1 VGEQVLIGNRYAPGE
16 LIGQGGMG
24 AVYRGTDTRNGRP
37 VAIKML
43 KRELV
48 ASTGE
53 EAIER
58 FRREVDALRRLD
70 HPNIIKLIA
79 TAKHDTDYYII
90 MEYADGGTLAD
101 LMRPA
106 GAARA
111 APLPIERALHISLD
125 LSDALTRAHRL
136 DIIHRDLKPE
146 NVLFTADGT
155 LRLTDFGIAR
165 IGDRTRVTQ
174 SGFVVGTGAYL
185 SPEACRGYELDA
197 RADIWAFGILI
208 YEMLTG
214 QLPFGGASPASVIT
228 SILMEPLRDLRQLR
242 PDVPASLAAL
252 VRRMLEKDRDRRVRS
267 ARLVGAEI
275 ELILQGVDLGPYDD
289 GNMQVTLQAVATKW
303 EQRAQEAAANAA
315 DARLNNTN
323 ETHFYRGIANAYSGA
338 AQDIRE
344 LLTGGEDQHV
354 ESDAAGLF
362 VSVTRGQV
370 EKVMQR
376 AELTFNKLYQ
386 HDDSTF
392 SAIFPKIPPLSL
404 EQRMTKLATA
414 CETIIILES
423 GRLPNTQ
430 EPYIDFGF
438 TAPPTGELQ

>member
-1 VGEQVLIGNRYAPGE
+1 MAH
-16 LIGQGGMG
+16 
-24 AVYRGTDTRNGRP
+24 P
-37 VAIKML
+37 V
-43 KRELV
+43 
-48 ASTGE
+48 
-53 EAIER
+53 
-58 FRREVDALRRLD
+58 
-70 HPNIIKLIA
+70 
-79 TAKHDTDYYII
+79 
-90 MEYADGGTLAD
+90 
-101 LMRPA
+101 
-106 GAARA
+106 
-111 APLPIERALHISLD
+111 PLPIERALQIALD

-146 NVLFTADGT
+146 NVLFTGDAT

-208 YEMLTG
+208 YQMLTG
-214 QLPFGGASPASVIT
+214 QLPFGGTSPASVIT

-252 VRRMLEKDRDRRVRS
+252 ARRMLEKDRERRVGS

-275 ELILQGVDLGPYDD
+275 ELILQGVDIGPYDD
-289 GNMQVTLQAVATKW
+289 GNMQSALQALATKW
-303 EQRAQEAAANAA
+303 GQRVQEAAANAA
-315 DARLNNTN
+315 DARLNNA
-323 ETHFYRGIANAYSGA
+323 EEAYFYRGIANAYSTA

-344 LLTGGEDQHV
+344 LLSGGEDQHV

-362 VSVTRGQV
+362 VPVARDQV
-370 EKVMQR
+370 EKVMQH
-376 AELTFNKLYQ
+376 AGLTLGRLFQ
-386 HDDSTF
+386 HDDLTF

-404 EQRMTKLATA
+404 EQRMTKLVTA

-438 TAPPTGELQ
+438 TAPPPGEL